1 MATEEYTKLAD
12 GSKYEYADGSSGD
25 YYGIIR
31 HSKNAGFSGNYCR
44 TCFY

>member
-1 MATEEYTKLAD
+1 MAD

-31 HSKNAGFSGNYCR
+31 HSKNAGFPGIIVEHAFIDNEDDAEN
-44 TCFY
+44 